1 VPVALGYAHARADK
15 QREEET
21 FMNEDRESGLRVGD
35 PVRLKDSDMDLR
47 GDVWQLRTGRYLVVR
62 WQDECRS
69 THSESAVEYDSSRS
83 RAEWSRNLVSEDRKT
98 K

>member
-1 VPVALGYAHARADK
+1 MSEDHAR
-15 QREEET
+15 
-21 FMNEDRESGLRVGD
+21 GLQVGD

-69 THSESAVEYDSSRS
+69 THAETAVEYDSSRR
-83 RAEWSRNLVSEDRKT
+83 RAEWSRNLLTEDRDK

>member
-1 VPVALGYAHARADK
+1 MS
-15 QREEET
+15 EEH
-21 FMNEDRESGLRVGD
+21 ESGLRVGD

-69 THSESAVEYDSSRS
+69 THSEAAVEYDSSRS
-83 RAEWSRNLVSEDRKT
+83 RAEWSRNLVSEDRHK
-98 K
+98 KK

>member
-1 VPVALGYAHARADK
+1 
-15 QREEET
+15 
-21 FMNEDRESGLRVGD
+21 MSDREHSRLRIGD

-69 THSESAVEYDSSRS
+69 THSENAIEYDASRN
-83 RAEWSRNLVSEDRKT
+83 RAEWSRNLSHEDRGEP
-98 K
+98 

>member
-1 VPVALGYAHARADK
+1 MS
-15 QREEET
+15 EEQ
-21 FMNEDRESGLRVGD
+21 DSRLRVGD

-69 THSESAVEYDSSRS
+69 THSETAVEYDAS
-83 RAEWSRNLVSEDRKT
+83 RARADWSRNLVPDDRQK